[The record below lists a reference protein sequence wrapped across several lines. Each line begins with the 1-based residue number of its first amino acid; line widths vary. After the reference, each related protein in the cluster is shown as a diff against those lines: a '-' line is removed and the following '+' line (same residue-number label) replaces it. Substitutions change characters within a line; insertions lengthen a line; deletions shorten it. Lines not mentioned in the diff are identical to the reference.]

1 MTGAL
6 CPCGGDAEKCPGM
19 CPEVSQV
26 MPNWELADAIK
37 AASLLCALHG
47 SFSTAG
53 QAGTKHLE
61 ALLAEQA
68 RRAAAPTI
76 QVGGDERRHVICICP
91 DCNRQ
96 RYDTVAMPCALTAEN
111 GAKAALMGEFK
122 LGDLTPCRNCDD
134 EGLVGGDVCNVCGG
148 RTLIDNRPTVDWTT
162 IKAIYAAAV
171 KLFHP
176 EVPV

>member
-1 MTGAL
+1 
-6 CPCGGDAEKCPGM
+6 M
-19 CPEVSQV
+19 CPEVSQI

-96 RYDTVAMPCALTAEN
+96 RYETVAMPRALTAEN
-111 GAKAALMGEFK
+111 GAKAALIGEFK
-122 LGDLTPCRNCDD
+122 IDNTFQCEACDD
-134 EGLVGGDVCNVCGG
+134 DGMVDGEVCPDCEGRGHVGDVV
-148 RTLIDNRPTVDWTT
+148 TVDWTT